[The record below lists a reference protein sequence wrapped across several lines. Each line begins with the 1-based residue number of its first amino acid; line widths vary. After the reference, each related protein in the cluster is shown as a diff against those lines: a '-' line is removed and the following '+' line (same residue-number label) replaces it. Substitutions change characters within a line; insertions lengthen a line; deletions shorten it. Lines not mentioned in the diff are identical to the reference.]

1 MIKINKILKQIC
13 DNGMYLCVSINSL
26 KFRKMKKV
34 VLLCTLAVLM
44 FACKSTSVT
53 STNPDRKAQVAIK
66 GNWVIS
72 SVSYPGSEYI
82 KVNTFQL
89 ADSECFVGST
99 WKFVSNNN
107 KGNMALTKANCVAF
121 SSPITWF
128 VNNDGQFILKIL
140 DAGEKA
146 RKVRDGYI
154 LHLANQSETSFQLI
168 DKINV
173 GGKMTDVVYQFQK
186 VN

>member
-1 MIKINKILKQIC
+1 
-13 DNGMYLCVSINSL
+13 
-26 KFRKMKKV
+26 MKKLI
-34 VLLCTLAVLM
+34 LLCAMSIMM
-44 FACKSTSVT
+44 FACKTSSVT
-53 STNPDRKAQVAIK
+53 NTKLDNKSEKAMK

-82 KVNTFQL
+82 KVNSFDL
-89 ADSECFVGST
+89 ADSKCFEGSA

-107 KGNMALTKANCVAF
+107 KGTMDLTSASCTAF

-128 VNNDGQFILKIL
+128 VNQEGQFVLKVL
-140 DAGEKA
+140 NAGEKA
-146 RKVRDGYI
+146 KKVRSGYV
-154 LHLANQSETSFQLI
+154 LAVANQTETSFQLV

-186 VN
+186 IN

>member
-1 MIKINKILKQIC
+1 
-13 DNGMYLCVSINSL
+13 
-26 KFRKMKKV
+26 MKKV
-34 VLLCTLAVLM
+34 ILLCTLAVLM
-44 FACKSTSVT
+44 FACKSTSAT
-53 STNPDRKAQVAIK
+53 GTNTDRKSQVAMK

-72 SVSYPGSEYI
+72 SVTYPGSQYV
-82 KVNTFQL
+82 KVNTFQI
-89 ADSECFVGST
+89 ADSECFVGSN

-107 KGNMALTKANCVAF
+107 KGTMALTKANCMAF

-128 VNNDGQFILKIL
+128 INKEGQFVLKVL
-140 DAGEKA
+140 NAGEKA
-146 RKVRDGYI
+146 RKVREGYV
-154 LHLANQSETSFQLI
+154 LNVANQTESSFQLI

>member
-1 MIKINKILKQIC
+1 
-13 DNGMYLCVSINSL
+13 
-26 KFRKMKKV
+26 MKKV
-34 VLLCTLAVLM
+34 ILLCTLAVLM
-44 FACKSTSVT
+44 FACKSTSAT
-53 STNPDRKAQVAIK
+53 GTNTDRKSQVAIK

-72 SVSYPGSEYI
+72 SVTYPGSQYV
-82 KVNTFQL
+82 KVNTFQI
-89 ADSECFVGST
+89 ADSECFVGSN

-107 KGNMALTKANCVAF
+107 KGTMALTKANCMTF

-128 VNNDGQFILKIL
+128 INKEGQFVLKVL
-140 DAGEKA
+140 NAGEKA
-146 RKVRDGYI
+146 RKVREGYV
-154 LHLANQSETSFQLI
+154 LNVANQTESSFQLI